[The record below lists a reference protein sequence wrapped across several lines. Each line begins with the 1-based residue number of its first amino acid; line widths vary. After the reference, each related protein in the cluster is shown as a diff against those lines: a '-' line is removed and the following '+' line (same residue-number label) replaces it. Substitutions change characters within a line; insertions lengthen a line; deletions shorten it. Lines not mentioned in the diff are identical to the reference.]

1 MTPERVA
8 KSKTLISK
16 LQKAYAGGRLRRIV
30 VDEVHC
36 LAVDGQVRACW
47 ALRADFQCNVF
58 QLNPPRL
65 QDFRPDYLKL
75 RTLRAVFPETPIL
88 GCTGATMLS
97 VLLSPPPPRPPFAHH
112 AAQSGALGIAGRCA
126 CLTEITR
133 AWRSHRHRPGAGD
146 RIHHPWTARRRSV
159 CR

>member
-1 MTPERVA
+1 VTPERVA

-47 ALRADFQCNVF
+47 AGGRCGALRADFQCNVF

-88 GCTGATMLS
+88 GCTGATML
-97 VLLSPPPPRPPFAHH
+97 
-112 AAQSGALGIAGRCA
+112 
-126 CLTEITR
+126 
-133 AWRSHRHRPGAGD
+133 
-146 RIHHPWTARRRSV
+146 
-159 CR
+159 